1 MSTILKL
8 LKDYSQIHIAYEA
21 IGKDASIE
29 ISKILNQLAIELAKN
44 EWRCPPREVPTDAIA
59 MSAFFEMFTL
69 KIGKDAPIML
79 CYFYSSRVAND
90 NSFPANVRALGNMF
104 RAFIVFKALD
114 KLNMTFNLA
123 CNAPFAGYRG
133 QLNNQQFYD
142 FSLLSDVYK
151 AWDINNS
158 DPLLRNLKRQAPLV
172 AANYPTFSKQQII
185 AEGELAHEAVLNV
198 VSSMVKLK

>member
-1 MSTILKL
+1 MSTILKI
-8 LKDYSQIHIAYEA
+8 LKDYSQLRISYEA
-21 IGKDASIE
+21 IGKDASTAVA
-29 ISKILNQLAIELAKN
+29 KTLNQLATELAKN
-44 EWRCPPREVPTDAIA
+44 EWRCPPTEVPTDAIA

-69 KIGKDAPIML
+69 NIGKDAPIML
-79 CYFYSSRVAND
+79 CYYYSSRVAND
-90 NSFPANVRALGNMF
+90 NSFPTNVRALGNMF

-133 QLNNQQFYD
+133 RLNNQQFYD

-151 AWDINNS
+151 AWDVCNS
-158 DPLLRNLKRQAPLV
+158 DSLLRNLKRQAPLV

-185 AEGELAHEAVLNV
+185 TEGELAHEAILEV
-198 VSSMVKLK
+198 VSTMIKMR